1 MMVTKYRSRML
12 KEPIGD
18 QQWRKKTVNIKQ
30 AEVQHKI
37 TELLISWL
45 PQDNSQ
51 NRCIIRIIANR
62 ELQIDRQLVVEYA

>member
-1 MMVTKYRSRML
+1 M
-12 KEPIGD
+12 E
-18 QQWRKKTVNIKQ
+18 KKTVNIKQ